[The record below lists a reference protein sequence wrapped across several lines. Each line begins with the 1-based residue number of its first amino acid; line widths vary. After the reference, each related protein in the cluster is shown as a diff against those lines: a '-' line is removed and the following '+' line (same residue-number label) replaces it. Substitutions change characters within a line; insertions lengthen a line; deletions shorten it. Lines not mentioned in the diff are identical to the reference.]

1 MARDD
6 RFDNSGIDLSSNK
19 KLDEQKAIKL
29 LADGLGDIKRLFLYG
44 GVSNN
49 TLRLTFS
56 SPAGASEFNSK
67 RDRYI
72 AEFRK
77 IYKEQN
83 LKELIYFQNIEVVSV
98 FRAKQKGKKEV
109 YIDRA
114 KGEFINKAKNPKI
127 YKMFEE
133 IRGAIRCGAQD
144 V

>member
-1 MARDD
+1 MTRDD
-6 RFDNSGIDLSSNK
+6 RFDDSGIDLSSNK

-29 LADGLGDIKRLFLYG
+29 LSNGLGDIKRLFLYG

-77 IYKEQN
+77 IYKEHN

-98 FRAKQKGKKEV
+98 FRAKPKGKKEV

-114 KGEFINKAKNPKI
+114 KGDFVNRATNPTI
-127 YKMFEE
+127 YKMFEQ
-133 IRGAIRCGAQD
+133 IREVIKKD